1 MHADTVNML
10 KNLCYH
16 YGCNVNTT
24 IVDFNL
30 DLEQQHLLVNMLK
43 PGDLSEGRYSCDNN
57 VFYSNSQNLMW
68 NSFFVLENIDF
79 WLY

>member
-1 MHADTVNML
+1 MYMHAYTVNMH

-16 YGCNVNTT
+16 YGCNVNIT

-43 PGDLSEGRYSCDNN
+43 PGYPSEGR
-57 VFYSNSQNLMW
+57 
-68 NSFFVLENIDF
+68 
-79 WLY
+79 

>member
-1 MHADTVNML
+1 MYMHVYTVNML
-10 KNLCYH
+10 KNLCSH

-43 PGDLSEGRYSCDNN
+43 PGDPSEGR
-57 VFYSNSQNLMW
+57 
-68 NSFFVLENIDF
+68 
-79 WLY
+79 